1 MTDQLRLSRRSLIV
15 TLETQGH
22 WVTDQLLR
30 RSLDRS
36 LESQVT
42 GHRLLLERSSAIAL
56 VIEAISL
63 TSHR

>member
-1 MTDQLRLSRRSLIV
+1 M

-30 RSLDRS
+30 RSVDRS

-42 GHRLLLERSSAIAL
+42 GHRLLLQRSTAIAL